1 MKILCTSQIGSS
13 TALGQTM
20 RVTAIAKALQRRGA
34 QVKFLAGGKLIPV
47 IQSHGIEIIPLSSMP
62 EIELFPDEAQ
72 LNDQDYQK
80 EMGAKIGSCLQL
92 SLQREKE
99 AITAERP
106 DLMLCGSPLSIL
118 NAREARIPASLTM
131 LQPHGKKTL
140 EYLLKKMKERTT
152 LSNMIAAS
160 LSRGDLEKSFSE
172 AMETVQLI
180 FLEGMPEISGDIDFN
195 QISCDFPELGER
207 IQKIKSKI
215 QFTGP
220 LLIESP
226 EKLPNQKELKIRH
239 SGNQVQPLVYVTI
252 GGGTSLIGEEFLS
265 LAVETF
271 RSLPKVKAVISTGL
285 AVSAEQIGGYRPPE
299 NVVIHQFVPGL
310 ELSMASNVTVFH
322 GGSSTL
328 MNCIACG
335 KPGVVV
341 PSMAEQ
347 EDNGRVLSQNGAGI
361 LLDKRGL
368 TPEILAAAIR
378 RTLEDDSFQRQ
389 AEKLRILGEKYGGA
403 EGAAAILEQFMKE
416 RSLVHAGVDS
426 GSR

>member
-20 RVTAIAKALQRRGA
+20 RVTAIAKAFQRRGA
-34 QVKFLAGGKLIPV
+34 QVKYLAGGKLIPV

-106 DLMLCGSPLSIL
+106 DLMLCGFPLSIL
-118 NAREARIPASLTM
+118 SAREARIPASLTM

-172 AMETVQLI
+172 GMETVQLI

-207 IQKIKSKI
+207 I
-215 QFTGP
+215 
-220 LLIESP
+220 
-226 EKLPNQKELKIRH
+226 
-239 SGNQVQPLVYVTI
+239 
-252 GGGTSLIGEEFLS
+252 
-265 LAVETF
+265 
-271 RSLPKVKAVISTGL
+271 
-285 AVSAEQIGGYRPPE
+285 
-299 NVVIHQFVPGL
+299 
-310 ELSMASNVTVFH
+310 
-322 GGSSTL
+322 
-328 MNCIACG
+328 
-335 KPGVVV
+335 
-341 PSMAEQ
+341 
-347 EDNGRVLSQNGAGI
+347 
-361 LLDKRGL
+361 
-368 TPEILAAAIR
+368 
-378 RTLEDDSFQRQ
+378 
-389 AEKLRILGEKYGGA
+389 
-403 EGAAAILEQFMKE
+403 
-416 RSLVHAGVDS
+416 
-426 GSR
+426 

>member
-1 MKILCTSQIGSS
+1 MKILCTSQIGST

-20 RVTAIAKALQRRGA
+20 RVTAIAKALQQRGA

-47 IQSHGIEIIPLSSMP
+47 IQSHGIEIIPLPSMP
-62 EIELFPDEAQ
+62 EIELFPNEGQWD
-72 LNDQDYQK
+72 DQDYQR
-80 EMGAKIGSCLQL
+80 EMGAKIGSCLEL

-99 AITAERP
+99 VIMDESP

-118 NAREARIPASLTM
+118 SAREARIPASLTM

-152 LSNMIAAS
+152 LRNMIDAS
-160 LSRGDLEKSFSE
+160 LSRGDFEKSFSE
-172 AMETVQLI
+172 GMETVPLI

-195 QISCDFPELGER
+195 QISGDFPELGER

-215 QFTGP
+215 RFTGP
-220 LLIESP
+220 LISESL

-239 SGNQVQPLVYVTI
+239 SGNQDQPLVYVTI

-285 AVSAEQIGGYRPPE
+285 AVSAERMGNYCPPE
-299 NVVIHQFVPGL
+299 NVAIHQFVPGL
-310 ELSMASNVTVFH
+310 ELIMASNVTVFH

-368 TPEILAAAIR
+368 TPEILATAIQK
-378 RTLEDDSFQRQ
+378 TLEDDSFGRQ
-389 AEKLRILGEKYGGA
+389 AEKLRMIGEKYGGA

-416 RSLVHAGVDS
+416 RSLAYAGADS